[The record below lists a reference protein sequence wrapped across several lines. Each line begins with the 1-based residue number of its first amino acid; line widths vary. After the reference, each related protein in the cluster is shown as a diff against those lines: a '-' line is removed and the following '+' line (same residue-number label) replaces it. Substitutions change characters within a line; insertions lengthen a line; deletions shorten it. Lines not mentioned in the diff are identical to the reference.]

1 MQLPGFITNGELV
14 MAVATTFRT
23 GQQITTFKIILLILV
38 GMQFQT
44 QQTLGEIGGLD
55 VVNLRISE
63 D

>member
-1 MQLPGFITNGELV
+1 

-23 GQQITTFKIILLILV
+23 GQQITTFKITLLILV

-44 QQTLGEIGGLD
+44 QQTLGEIGGLG